1 MTRGVVLLQMG
12 GPDSLE
18 AIRPYLRNLFSDSD
32 IIKLPLAP
40 LTQPLFASYVSAK
53 RAEKVAPRYAQM
65 GGASPL
71 NPLTE
76 AQRAA
81 LEEQLASS
89 GDWRVYT
96 AMRYWHPF
104 AGEALEAMSRDGVDS
119 VVIVPLFPQYCTAT
133 TQSSLNDL
141 ARAARAIDSPLAASV
156 VRAYPD
162 DPAFVAA
169 LAAKVRQVLPRL
181 AGAPAHVLFSAHGVP
196 ESIIA
201 CGDPYARQIDQ
212 TVTAVVAAL
221 GDVLPAHSVAY
232 QSRVGRQ
239 KWLEPNVVDAVR
251 RLGASGVKA
260 LAVVPVTFVSDHIET
275 LVEIDRE
282 LAETARSAGI
292 EVFVRSETLNDDPL
306 FISALRD
313 LVLTAAER
321 DAVPLGELDRR
332 S

>member
-1 MTRGVVLLQMG
+1 MTRGVILLQMG

-18 AIRPYLRNLFSDSD
+18 AVRPYLRNLFSDRD

-53 RAEKVAPRYAQM
+53 RARKVSPRYALM

-71 NPLTE
+71 NQHTE

-81 LEEQLASS
+81 LEGQLASL

-104 AGEALEAMSRDGVDS
+104 AGETLEAVARDGVDS
-119 VVIVPLFPQYCTAT
+119 VVVVPLFPQYCTAT

-141 ARAARAIDSPLAASV
+141 ARAARATGIPLTGSV
-156 VRAYPD
+156 VHAYPD
-162 DPAFVAA
+162 EPGFIAA
-169 LAAKVRQVLPRL
+169 LAAKVREALPRL
-181 AGAPAHVLFSAHGVP
+181 AGSEAHVLFSAHGVP
-196 ESIIA
+196 ESLIA
-201 CGDPYARQIDQ
+201 RGDPYARQIDQ
-212 TVTAVVAAL
+212 TVAAAVAAL
-221 GDVLPAHSVAY
+221 GDELPAHSLAY

-239 KWLEPNVVDAVR
+239 RWLEPDVVDAVR

-282 LAETARSAGI
+282 LAETARAAGI

-313 LVLTAAER
+313 LVLTAAQSGS
-321 DAVPLGELDRR
+321 VPLSEVARR
-332 S
+332 L